1 MGEGERESEARDE
14 RKIEGG
20 KRRFERRLLLQS
32 TSVVTAHSP
41 IWSNLRFPS
50 AQIENI
56 RPRLLSLLPP
66 QRRGGEG
73 RTSAAHLAPPL
84 PSRAEVEALLGV
96 GAWPAVLVTV
106 PKLPQNGLLR
116 SLPLSLPPLRIFPLS
131 LSFDALVADNHP
143 SQKDTCPLS
152 AFSLTFLPSTTFVS
166 ILSHPSARSARFP
179 RFSNLP
185 ESTLDSVDKRD
196 NKCPSAIAWSRTRV
210 HRTDGFREPSS
221 TVGIMDRGWRSCLD

>member
-1 MGEGERESEARDE
+1 MNSERHGRRRERERE
-14 RKIEGG
+14 RGTRWKEDRRG
-20 KRRFERRLLLQS
+20 KEKVWETSAITEHLRGHGAQPDMEQS
-32 TSVVTAHSP
+32 
-41 IWSNLRFPS
+41 
-50 AQIENI
+50 QISI
-56 RPRLLSLLPP
+56 RPNREYTPPPPLSSSP
-66 QRRGGEG
+66 QERGGEG

-210 HRTDGFREPSS
+210 HRTDGFRERPRLW
-221 TVGIMDRGWRSCLD
+221 G